1 MISTINNVSYFRKNY
16 DEVLTKD
23 IDVRKVLA
31 GTVLIDIGELPEF
44 FYVVI
49 RGKFSGEKLEESN
62 TRSMATAEEP
72 TIDKSKQREMKPSK
86 SKNFK
91 GRGV

>member
-23 IDVRKVLA
+23 IDVKKVLK
-31 GTVLIDIGELPEF
+31 GTVLIDVGELPEF

-49 RGKFSGEKLEESN
+49 RG
-62 TRSMATAEEP
+62 
-72 TIDKSKQREMKPSK
+72 
-86 SKNFK
+86 
-91 GRGV
+91 